1 MMIRAYR
8 EIYLSK
14 AQAGLGDAFDYAVNA
29 YGISGEDFVN
39 LFCVSTVSRRMA
51 KGEPSIVAGKS
62 GIEIALDVVLET
74 TGKILDIEPVESF
87 SRSREYWIGWAIA
100 YYQWYSD
107 RSYSEIFKALSFA
120 ELQKMYDTLHEAD
133 ISKFVDIADAR
144 IREIFKETNL
154 KRLRTTYG
162 YTQAALAEASG
173 VKLRSIQMYEQRR
186 MNINKASV
194 ETLYRMAKVLGC
206 SMEDL
211 IEK

>member
-1 MMIRAYR
+1 MMTRAYR

-29 YGISGEDFVN
+29 CGISGEDFVN

-62 GIEIALDVVLET
+62 GIEIALDVMLET

-100 YYQWYSD
+100 YYQWCSD

-133 ISKFVDIADAR
+133 ISRFVDIADAR
-144 IREIFKETNL
+144 IREVFKETNL

-162 YTQAALAEASG
+162 YTQAGLAEASG

-194 ETLYRMAKVLGC
+194 ENLYRMAKALGC